1 MVSKSKPESF
11 MVTAIKCTTIL
22 LQLVLIGAKYHGNL
36 NNIDQCILCAYC
48 EPTHQG
54 INETRSICTDPANVP
69 NLTQPLKYEC
79 YRHGDLSELMYHD
92 EKSSDI
98 SLISPSG
105 EKDICYFNISYYN
118 FSRAH
123 FVEVDTVFVDY
134 RENYTVS
141 NEWNDKWKVKQ
152 KETYHAHKFR
162 VLALTGRGYLF

>member
-1 MVSKSKPESF
+1 MVSKAKPESF
-11 MVTAIKCTTIL
+11 MIAAIKCTTIL
-22 LQLVLIGAKYHGNL
+22 LQLVLIGAKYYGNM

-79 YRHGDLSELMYHD
+79 FRNGDLSELIYHD

-98 SLISPSG
+98 SLISPSE
-105 EKDICYFNISYYN
+105 EKDICYFNISYYD
-118 FSRAH
+118 FPKAR
-123 FVEVDTVFVDY
+123 FVEDDTVFVDY

-141 NEWNDKWKVKQ
+141 NELNGKWKVIP
-152 KETYHAHKFR
+152 TYQTHKFK
-162 VLALTGRGYLF
+162 VLALSGR

>member
-1 MVSKSKPESF
+1 MPGSF
-11 MVTAIKCTTIL
+11 MVTAIQCTTIL
-22 LQLVLIGAKYHGNL
+22 LQLVLIGAKNYGSL

-79 YRHGDLSELMYHD
+79 FRNGDLSELIYHD

-98 SLISPSG
+98 SLISPSE
-105 EKDICYFNISYYN
+105 EKDICYFNISYYD

-141 NEWNDKWKVKQ
+141 NEWNDKWNVI
-152 KETYHAHKFR
+152 ETDQTHKFR
-162 VLALTGRGYLF
+162 LLSLTGR

>member
-1 MVSKSKPESF
+1 MPGSF
-11 MVTAIKCTTIL
+11 MVTAIQCTTIL
-22 LQLVLIGAKYHGNL
+22 LQLVLIGAKYYGNL
-36 NNIDQCILCAYC
+36 NEIDQCILCAYC

-79 YRHGDLSELMYHD
+79 FRNGDLSELIYHD

-98 SLISPSG
+98 SLISPSE
-105 EKDICYFNISYYN
+105 EKDICYFNISYYD

-141 NEWNDKWKVKQ
+141 NEWNDKWNVI
-152 KETYHAHKFR
+152 ETDQTHKFR
-162 VLALTGRGYLF
+162 LLSLTGR